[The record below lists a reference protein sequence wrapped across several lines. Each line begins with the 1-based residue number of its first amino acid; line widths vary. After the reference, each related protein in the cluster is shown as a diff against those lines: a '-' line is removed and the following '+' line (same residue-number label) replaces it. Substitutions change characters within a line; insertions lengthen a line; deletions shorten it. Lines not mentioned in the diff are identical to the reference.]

1 MRLTPLPASP
11 GRPPSSIS
19 HSFLKRKLTKSVD
32 LALMIRGCTFSESG
46 WRVLAPFWYPVAFSH
61 EVSGRPCAVILL
73 DEHVVVYRLSN
84 GSLRAARDMCHHRGV
99 PLSAS
104 HGICG
109 WLDMFSVQERQG
121 LVWVRLMDNGSSHD
135 PVHQVERFE
144 KGWRRRFVGLHI

>member
-1 MRLTPLPASP
+1 MRLNPLPASP

-32 LALMIRGCTFSESG
+32 LALVIRGCTFYEFG

-61 EVSGRPCAVILL
+61 EVSGRPCAVTLL
-73 DEHVVVYRLSN
+73 GEHVVFYCLSN

-104 HGICG
+104 RGICG

-121 LVWVRLMDNGSSHD
+121 LVWVRLMDNGSHD

-144 KGWRRRFVGLHI
+144 KGWRRRFLGLHI